1 MKMFWW
7 QGGLHLEPKSKEEGE
22 ALELLTS
29 NLQFTNLRNKIPSG
43 PLRVFEGNNQDAVIA
58 V

>member
-1 MKMFWW
+1 MFWW
-7 QGGLHLEPKSKEEGE
+7 QGGLHLEPESKEEGE

-29 NLQFTNLRNKIPSG
+29 NLLFTNLSNKIPSG
-43 PLRVFEGNNQDAVIA
+43 PFRVFEGNNQEAVIA

>member
-1 MKMFWW
+1 MKMSWW
-7 QGGLHLEPKSKEEGE
+7 QGGIHLELESKEEGE

-29 NLQFTNLRNKIPSG
+29 NLQFTDLGNKIPSC
-43 PLRVFEGNNQDAVIA
+43 PFRVVEGNNQEAVIA